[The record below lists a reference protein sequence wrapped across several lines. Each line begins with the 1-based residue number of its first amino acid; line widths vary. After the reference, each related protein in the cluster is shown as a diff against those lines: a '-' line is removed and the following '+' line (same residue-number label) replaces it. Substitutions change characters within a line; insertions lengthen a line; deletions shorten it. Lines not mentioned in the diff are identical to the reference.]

1 MTAVVPKLA
10 SSSPGHYSRA
20 GAKVERIFDSLQ
32 RITQLWK
39 KLALTKPDT
48 DEYAALMDE
57 IRLQSDEYRAL
68 IEVPK
73 NPAKSN

>member
-1 MTAVVPKLA
+1 VD
-10 SSSPGHYSRA
+10 YD
-20 GAKVERIFDSLQ
+20 GAKMERIYDSLQ

-57 IRLQSDEYRAL
+57 IRILSEEYRAL

-73 NPAKSN
+73 NPVKSN

>member
-1 MTAVVPKLA
+1 M
-10 SSSPGHYSRA
+10 
-20 GAKVERIFDSLQ
+20 ERIFDSLQ

-57 IRLQSDEYRAL
+57 IRIRSEEYKAL
-68 IEVPK
+68 IDAPN
-73 NPAKSN
+73 NPVKSK